1 MSLVASSDL
10 DIQVIDQFVKDS
22 GYTTEFDGDNSI
34 YVSGSQLDFPCW
46 IDLLSDLYAIKIVT
60 FIDFKK
66 DVTET
71 EALNFVNNASMNIAF
86 PSFYI
91 ANDNPGEALRMYSSY
106 FIDVENGLESGYLM
120 KSMVR
125 FIGAFGASLTLDDED
140 HFFE

>member
-1 MSLVASSDL
+1 MALVANSDL
-10 DIQVIDQFVKDS
+10 DIQVINKFVKDS
-22 GYTTEFDGDNSI
+22 GYTTEFEGDNSI

-46 IDLLSDLYAIKIVT
+46 VDLHSDLLAIKIVT
-60 FIDFKK
+60 Y
-66 DVTET
+66 
-71 EALNFVNNASMNIAF
+71 IAF

-120 KSMVR
+120 KSIVR